1 MTEVI
6 IIVALLFVSISA
18 FAIYEDKKIKDKI
31 KLEKKKAEGFKP
43 NAIDRDGDGI
53 VQEGTKWERPAPA
66 KKTAAKKPVKK
77 TVAKKTVAKKG
88 KK

>member
-6 IIVALLFVSISA
+6 IIVALLLVSISA

-31 KLEKKKAEGFKP
+31 KLEKKIAEGFKP
-43 NAIDRDGDGI
+43 NPIDRDGDGI

-66 KKTAAKKPVKK
+66 KKPVKK
-77 TVAKKTVAKKG
+77 AVAKKTVAKKG